1 MCRIFLGLYYRMLSL
16 ILLFILLSPGMLL
29 TLPPGGKGMFLS
41 CETSVVAVLV
51 HSVVFAA
58 LVYYK
63 HSIPVLRDILAAA
76 DAIY

>member
-1 MCRIFLGLYYRMLSL
+1 MLSL
-16 ILLFILLSPGMLL
+16 ILLFILLSPGVLI
-29 TLPPGGKGMFLS
+29 TLPPGSKGMFFS

-63 HSIPVLRDILAAA
+63 YSIPVLRDVLAAA
-76 DAIY
+76 DSIY

>member
-1 MCRIFLGLYYRMLSL
+1 MLSL

>member
-1 MCRIFLGLYYRMLSL
+1 MLSL

-29 TLPPGGKGMFLS
+29 TLPPGGRGMFFS
-41 CETSVVAVLV
+41 CETSVTAVLV

-58 LVYYK
+58 VLYYRR
-63 HSIPVLRDILAAA
+63 SIPVVRDVLAAA

>member
-1 MCRIFLGLYYRMLSL
+1 MLSL

-63 HSIPVLRDILAAA
+63 YSIPVLRDVLAAA
-76 DAIY
+76 DSIY